1 MRMKRL
7 NISSGRTGPGAQ
19 KKPGMSHFIAEALRE
34 KISGERM
41 REIDAALIEGYK
53 ATASEDKRINE
64 EWEPATLEDKG
75 W

>member
-1 MRMKRL
+1 
-7 NISSGRTGPGAQ
+7 
-19 KKPGMSHFIAEALRE
+19 
-34 KISGERM
+34 M